1 VGLSVA
7 GRLAV
12 GPGARQPAGARW
24 SSPATGRQGLTG
36 RQPIVETTKIYH
48 FSQLSSWQLK
58 AREKKNGEEIVIE

>member
-1 VGLSVA
+1 M
-7 GRLAV
+7 AV